1 MKCKQENSLICHT
14 QRFISQTW
22 NYMELYDSKCSGRNA
37 LPPSCL
43 IMPLKLISCQRS
55 VGRLSQWK
63 VPLVLHLKLNFH
75 PSFGIEI
82 HQFNIFQNFLR
93 SVLYCIRSTCNYII
107 NQYVWNTHM
116 LLNWH
121 QILCKYLT
129 TVSVLRLTIVSL
141 PYQQR
146 KKKLR
151 RFWAVNNCD
160 KVDFLYGD
168 AQKTE
173 TGYICLSIISHARWR
188 GIKRS

>member
-1 MKCKQENSLICHT
+1 MD
-14 QRFISQTW
+14 
-22 NYMELYDSKCSGRNA
+22 LYDSKCSGRNA

-43 IMPLKLISCQRS
+43 IMPLKLISYQRS

-107 NQYVWNTHM
+107 DQYVWNTHM
-116 LLNWH
+116 LSNWH

-129 TVSVLRLTIVSL
+129 TVSILRLMIASL